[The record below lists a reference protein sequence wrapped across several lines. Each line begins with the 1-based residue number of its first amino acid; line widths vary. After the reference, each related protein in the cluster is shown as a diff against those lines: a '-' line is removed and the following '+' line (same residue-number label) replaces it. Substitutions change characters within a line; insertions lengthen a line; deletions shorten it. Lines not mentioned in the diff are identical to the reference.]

1 MRQGRGMGVR
11 WTFRELIVSMLLLQG
26 IAVPLTNRLVEMVGI
41 PPVSTTSEGSRAIA
55 TQGGDDGAHL
65 RPINDDPSSV

>member
-1 MRQGRGMGVR
+1 
-11 WTFRELIVSMLLLQG
+11 MLLLQG
-26 IAVPLTNRLVEMVGI
+26 IAVPLMNRLVEMVGI

-55 TQGGDDGAHL
+55 TQGGDDGVHL